1 MRVKIIEPILI
12 LIVSILVIPEPARA
26 WMAEWATYKRPA
38 LAPNESKVIFEC
50 CRNLEGPSCE
60 DSLMEN
66 EIFLLDV
73 NGKELKPLTFDTD
86 NFWLSPDKSKVLIQ
100 THYGLYSLDL
110 LKKSLP
116 KEIFNR
122 FPSGYLDWR
131 ISPILNVS
139 WSPDSSMFLFI
150 RAIGFNGKRVSSIF
164 DSETYEETV
173 LNVDLFP
180 CAVTWHPYGSVIFYD
195 QNGEVNYLNL
205 ISGKTDLIIWGIPE
219 DPCHDPIISPD
230 GRKILYRALQF
241 FKIHT
246 IGYTDRKTLAQWVE
260 FPEWASRELK
270 KSIWHSHRELIKE
283 MQYVLLDG
291 PISDLQFLWSRDGQR
306 ILIKDKDEI
315 WLYTLSDSSF
325 LPIHCDSNTI
335 TEIVWHPNQKEIYF
349 VSQYQKDSNQ
359 DGVINRH
366 DKTFGDLNVFDLK
379 KNSFKTILSELES
392 LKNLVFSSDGILLTC
407 EIAGNIW
414 ILNTST
420 LQTYPLTTSGGT
432 KANWLANDKRILF
445 ENGKSLYTVGKNGK
459 NLTRLT
465 IAKGKNPVWLSNK
478 EVTVESGE
486 KNWKIALDRL
496 EVKEISGPLKMSPS
510 SKGKEYEVYITNDK
524 FGSQPWIVSEIWI
537 KEVQTS
543 KSWKIKEAWKNW

>member
-1 MRVKIIEPILI
+1 MKTPGESQVFSLSRTFGTKPKFELTKSFQEAILCGNQKTETGEEKMRMKIVELLVTLI
-12 LIVSILVIPEPARA
+12 LSLLVIPEPARA
-26 WMAEWATYKRPA
+26 WMAEWATYRKPA
-38 LAPNESKVIFEC
+38 LAPNESKVVFEC
-50 CRNLEGPSCE
+50 CRNFEEPTCE

-66 EIFLLDV
+66 EIFLVDV
-73 NGKELKPLTFDTD
+73 NSKELKALTFDIE

-100 THYGLYSLDL
+100 TYYGLYLLNL
-110 LKKSLP
+110 LKKSSP

-122 FPSGYLDWR
+122 FPSGYLDWE

-139 WSPDSSMFLFI
+139 WSPDGKIFLFI
-150 RAIGFNGKRVSSIF
+150 RAIGFDGKRVSSIF

-173 LNVDLFP
+173 LDLDLFP
-180 CAVTWHPYGSVIFYD
+180 CAVAWHPDADWFVYD
-195 QNGEVNYLNL
+195 QNGEVNYLDL
-205 ISGKTDLIIWGIPE
+205 ISGKTDLIIWGTPQ
-219 DPCHDPIISPD
+219 DPCHDPIIISPD

-241 FKIHT
+241 FKIHSRPELR
-246 IGYTDRKTLAQWVE
+246 YTDRKTFAQWVE
-260 FPEWASRELK
+260 LPGWASKELK
-270 KSIWHSHRELIKE
+270 ESIWHGHKELIKE

-291 PISDLQFLWSRDGQR
+291 PISNLRFIWSQDGER

-315 WLYTLSDSSF
+315 WLYVLSDSSF

-335 TEIVWHPNQKEIYF
+335 TEIVWHPNQNEIYF

-366 DKTFGDLNVFDLK
+366 DKTFGNLNVFDLK

-392 LKNLVFSSDGILLTC
+392 LKNLVFSSDGVLLAC

-445 ENGKSLYTVGKNGK
+445 ENGKSLYTVGKNGN
-459 NLTRLT
+459 NLNRLT
-465 IAKGKNPVWLSNK
+465 MAKGKNPVWLSNK

-486 KNWKIALDRL
+486 KNWKIA
-496 EVKEISGPLKMSPS
+496 S
-510 SKGKEYEVYITNDK
+510 
-524 FGSQPWIVSEIWI
+524 
-537 KEVQTS
+537 
-543 KSWKIKEAWKNW
+543 